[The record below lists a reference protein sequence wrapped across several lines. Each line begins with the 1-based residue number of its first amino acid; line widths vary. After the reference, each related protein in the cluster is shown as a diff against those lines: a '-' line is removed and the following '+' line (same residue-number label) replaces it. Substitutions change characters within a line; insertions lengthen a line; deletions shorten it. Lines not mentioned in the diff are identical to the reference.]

1 MKTISA
7 DDSATQDALK
17 KSVSSDPFDVAP
29 SAQKKNSQI
38 EEVPE
43 LVIEEQGTP
52 KGANQL
58 NRGKQ
63 PSNKPTT
70 F

>member
-1 MKTISA
+1 MVKTVSA
-7 DDSATQDALK
+7 DDSAAAQMMMQ

-43 LVIEEQGTP
+43 LVIEE
-52 KGANQL
+52 
-58 NRGKQ
+58 
-63 PSNKPTT
+63 
-70 F
+70 

>member
-1 MKTISA
+1 MVKTVSA
-7 DDSATQDALK
+7 DDSAAAQMII

-43 LVIEEQGTP
+43 LVIEE
-52 KGANQL
+52 
-58 NRGKQ
+58 
-63 PSNKPTT
+63 
-70 F
+70 

>member
-1 MKTISA
+1 MVKTVSA
-7 DDSATQDALK
+7 DDSAAGAMMA

-43 LVIEEQGTP
+43 LVIEE
-52 KGANQL
+52 
-58 NRGKQ
+58 
-63 PSNKPTT
+63 
-70 F
+70 